1 MARVPFSNDFYE
13 KLYQTFS
20 STGNM
25 TIDTCKLI
33 VTDQE
38 DRCKYCPFNSVDN
51 RKCNIDYYLHESTE
65 MNSMIDYLAEVH
77 PEELI

>member
-20 STGNM
+20 SSGTPTNN
-25 TIDTCKLI
+25 TCKLI

-38 DRCKYCPFNSVDN
+38 DRCKYCPFNSVN
-51 RKCNIDYYLHESTE
+51 NCKCNIDHYLHESAE
-65 MNSMIDYLAEVH
+65 MNSMIDYLIEAH
-77 PEELI
+77 PEKLI